1 MVKLAIVL
9 DGDHIY
15 PIYREK
21 GRYFIDFGGNT
32 GKSKPM
38 DFQNDTKAIAWFRDA
53 IARASFGH

>member
-9 DGDHIY
+9 DGDQIY

-38 DFQNDTKAIAWFRDA
+38 YFQNDTRAIVWFRNA
-53 IARASFGH
+53 VAKAYSAH